1 MKTFIK
7 NLFLLLALPSVLF
20 LCQTLPAAVTFTVT
34 PSAVSNTYIGTIT
47 LQIGGLTNT
56 EKVVVQKFLDL
67 NTNSVIDGT
76 DWLVQQFT
84 LQDGTNFVIGGV
96 TNFNVPGDLNATAGQ
111 ITATLNFHNGDFVQ
125 NIVGKYLYKL
135 SSPSGHFAPIT
146 NLFSVTN
153 FPYAQKF
160 TGNVVSNGTSTTLPN
175 AVVILFS
182 RLGSGGNGPRN
193 PQAGAVANNSGSYT
207 IPVPAGTYMPMA
219 VKSNYLGNFATAPVL
234 TLASGATLTTNLTL
248 TRATTSISGT
258 NVDANN
264 SSIRVPGVMV
274 SAQSTSGLLAITF
287 TDTNGN
293 FNVRVTAGTWGIGA
307 DDLSLIVHGYVG
319 LQNKTNINS
328 GTTGNSLG
336 YPKATALFYGSV
348 KDNLGNPLPGI
359 DVYANDNN
367 NYLYESDGYTGTN
380 GNYAVGVLGGL
391 GTNDLWWLQVD
402 SGDSIFTNYVFSQ
415 PAFLQNGG
423 TNISAGQALLAN
435 FTALLATNH
444 ISGSL
449 KDNSGNPIVGVNL
462 WANAMINGEF
472 YNNGSVGTDANGNYS
487 LNVANGTWTV
497 GVNNSPTVGTS
508 LPGNYLCP
516 ANQLVVIANNNGTAN
531 FTAILATNHI
541 SGHVQQSNG
550 NPIGGVG
557 VWASATINSVGYSQ
571 YVDADGTGNY
581 SLNVANGSWTVGL
594 ESSGGS
600 DSLDTILGSGNY
612 QPPDNQNVN
621 IAGNNAT
628 NNFIIQPCGGVQIL
642 TTSLPD
648 GQVDSYYDN
657 WLDASSCSGTLNW
670 WLNDPQ
676 DFPSSLNFDSDGEIY
691 GFPDTAGTYNF
702 SVHVDDGNGHSAN
715 QSLSLTIQAGANST
729 PSITSPLPGSTLTS
743 SSATFQW
750 ISGTGVTEYFFYVGT
765 SFGASD
771 LYAQSQG
778 LNLSVTVN
786 GLPVNGSTLYVRL
799 WWNTSA
805 GWQYTDYT
813 YTAYYAVGFPDF
825 IVQSINLSPASPTAG
840 QAFTATVVVKN
851 QGTAAGI
858 GGWLDC
864 WSDSPSSQSC
874 GAIGDGYVSIGTL
887 AAGASVTNTIN
898 FTAPSSGAAWT
909 FRAFI
914 DSGCATTESNDSNNQ
929 TTLSYSSSYPP
940 NLGYTKQGANMVF
953 RWPTNFTGYTLQS
966 TTNLGTAAVWSTV
979 SPPPVV
985 VNGQN
990 AVTNPVSG
998 TQEFYRLSQ

>member
-84 LQDGTNFVIGGV
+84 LQDGTNFVIGGA
-96 TNFNVPGDLNATAGQ
+96 TNFNVPGDLNATAGA
-111 ITATLNFHNGDFVQ
+111 ITAALNFKNGDFVQ
-125 NIVGKYLYKL
+125 NIIGKYLYKL

-182 RLGSGGNGPRN
+182 RLGSGDNGPRN

-234 TLASGATLTTNLTL
+234 ILASGATLTTNLTL
-248 TRATTSISGT
+248 TSATTSISGT

-264 SSIRVPGVMV
+264 SSIRLPGVMV

-336 YPKATALFYGSV
+336 NPKATALFYGSV

-359 DVYANDNN
+359 DLYANDNN

-391 GTNDLWWLQVD
+391 GANDLWWLQVD

-423 TNISAGQALLAN
+423 TNISAGQAVLAN

-557 VWASATINSVGYSQ
+557 VWASATINSVDYFQ
-571 YVDADGTGNY
+571 YVDADGIGNY

-612 QPPDNQNVN
+612 QLPDNQNVN

-813 YTAYYAVGFPDF
+813 YTA
-825 IVQSINLSPASPTAG
+825 
-840 QAFTATVVVKN
+840 
-851 QGTAAGI
+851 
-858 GGWLDC
+858 
-864 WSDSPSSQSC
+864 SS
-874 GAIGDGYVSIGTL
+874 
-887 AAGASVTNTIN
+887 N
-898 FTAPSSGAAWT
+898 
-909 FRAFI
+909 
-914 DSGCATTESNDSNNQ
+914 
-929 TTLSYSSSYPP
+929 PP

-998 TQEFYRLSQ
+998 PQKFFRLSK